1 MLCPQHA
8 RFMFKSMAF
17 SYQKKKIYIYTEY
30 FLMCHQRD
38 RQTHREHLEELEAV
52 GGPAFLGFVDG
63 KWQLHVAS
71 VLRKQQHQKDRPGE
85 EKTHTHTHS

>member
-1 MLCPQHA
+1 
-8 RFMFKSMAF
+8 
-17 SYQKKKIYIYTEY
+17 
-30 FLMCHQRD
+30 MCHQRD
-38 RQTHREHLEELEAV
+38 RQTKTDGQTERENGRSTHREHLEELEAV

-85 EKTHTHTHS
+85 EKTHTLT